1 MATDLII
8 GGASNYNWNQLRYWV
23 NSIKK
28 TGFKGDIVL
37 VATNMSGD
45 TVKRLVEEG
54 VKVYAYG
61 NRTEDGGIAK
71 TENNIPPHVERFIFI
86 WDFLR
91 KNKDEY
97 RFVTVTDTR
106 DVIFQK
112 DPVEYLE
119 KKLLYGA
126 ASLICASEGLAYKDE
141 PWGSKNLLDTFGP
154 LVYDELKDNL
164 IYNVGTIAG
173 FADEVRDLLIQIF
186 FQSVNRPI
194 PIVDQAVFNFIIS
207 MSAYQL
213 EIAKTDN
220 SSGWAIQLGTTLEA
234 IKAGAGDIG
243 QIVRQDPS
251 KLDEYIKVY
260 QDTQPVISNDQ
271 VIVGSVTDTNV
282 VNGDIVPVKVPFTI
296 VHQWDRV
303 PAIRDLVEKVYGDG
317 KCEEVITIKTH

>member
-1 MATDLII
+1 MAKDLII
-8 GGASNYNWNQLRYWV
+8 GGASNYNWDHLKYWV
-23 NSIKK
+23 NSIKQ

-37 VATNMSGD
+37 VATNMPGE
-45 TVKRLVEEG
+45 TVKKLVEED

-61 NRTEDGGIAK
+61 NRTEDGSIAK

-91 KNKDEY
+91 KNKDTY

-112 DPVEYLE
+112 DPTDYLE
-119 KKLLYGA
+119 RNLMFGS
-126 ASLICASEGLAYKDE
+126 ASMVCASEGLAYKDE

-154 LVYDELKDNL
+154 LVYDELKDSE

-173 FADEVRDLLIQIF
+173 FCDSVSDLLIQIF

-194 PIVDQAVFNFIIS
+194 PIVDQAVFNFIIN
-207 MSAYQL
+207 MGVYDL
-213 EIAKTDN
+213 EIIRTN
-220 SSGWAIQLGTTLEA
+220 NGSGWAVQLGTTLEA

-260 QDTQPVISNDQ
+260 KDEQPIIDNDL
-271 VIVGSVTDTNV
+271 V
-282 VNGDIVPVKVPFTI
+282 VNGHEAFTI

-303 PAIRDLVEKVYGDG
+303 PAIKEIVERKYG
-317 KCEEVITIKTH
+317 

>member
-1 MATDLII
+1 MAKDLII

-37 VATNMSGD
+37 VATNMSAD
-45 TVKRLVEEG
+45 TVKKLVEED

-71 TENNIPPHVERFIFI
+71 TDNNIPPHVERFIFI

-91 KNKDEY
+91 KNKDTY

-112 DPVEYLE
+112 DPTEYLE
-119 KKLLYGA
+119 KNLMYGA
-126 ASLICASEGLAYKDE
+126 ASMVCASEGLAYKDE

-154 LVYDELKDNL
+154 LVYDELKDNE

-207 MSAYQL
+207 MSAYEL
-213 EIAKTDN
+213 EIIRTSN
-220 SSGWAIQLGTTLEA
+220 ESGWAVQLGTTLEA

-260 QDTQPVISNDQ
+260 KDTQPTIKD
-271 VIVGSVTDTNV
+271 DLV
-282 VNGDIVPVKVPFTI
+282 VNEYAPFTI

-303 PAIRDLVEKVYGDG
+303 PAIRDIVEKVYGDG
-317 KCEEVITIKTH
+317 KCEEVITLKTH

>member
-1 MATDLII
+1 MAKDLII
-8 GGASNYNWNQLRYWV
+8 GGASNYSWDHLKYWV

-45 TVKRLVEEG
+45 TVKKLVDQD

-61 NRTEDGGIAK
+61 KSNPDGGIEKSA
-71 TENNIPPHVERFIFI
+71 NGIPPHVERFIFI
-86 WDFLR
+86 WDYLR
-91 KNKDEY
+91 KNKDTY

-112 DPVEYLE
+112 DPTEYLE
-119 KKLLYGA
+119 KNLMCGA
-126 ASLICASEGLAYKDE
+126 ATIVCASEGLSYKDE

-154 LVYDELKDNL
+154 LVYDELKDNE

-173 FADEVRDLLIQIF
+173 FYDGVKDLLLQIF

-207 MSAYQL
+207 LAIYEL
-213 EIAKTDN
+213 DVVKTSN
-220 SSGWAIQLGTTLEA
+220 ESGWAVQLGTTLEA
-234 IKAGAGDIG
+234 VKAGAGDIG
-243 QIVRQDPS
+243 QIIRQDPS

-260 QDTQPVISNDQ
+260 KDTQPIVKDDLVTNDY
-271 VIVGSVTDTNV
+271 T
-282 VNGDIVPVKVPFTI
+282 PFTI

-303 PAIRDLVEKVYGDG
+303 PAIKEIVERKYG
-317 KCEEVITIKTH
+317 

>member
-1 MATDLII
+1 MAKDLII
-8 GGASNYNWNQLRYWV
+8 GGASNYSWDHLKYWV

-28 TGFKGDIVL
+28 SGFKGDIVL
-37 VATNMSGD
+37 VATNMSGE
-45 TVKRLVEEG
+45 TVKKLVDQD

-71 TENNIPPHVERFIFI
+71 TDNNIPPHVERFIFI

-91 KNKDEY
+91 KNKDTY

-112 DPVEYLE
+112 DPTEYLE
-119 KKLLYGA
+119 KNLMYGA
-126 ASLICASEGLAYKDE
+126 ASMVCASEGLAYKDE

-154 LVYDELKDNL
+154 LVYDELKDNE

-173 FADEVRDLLIQIF
+173 FTDEVRDLLIQIF

-207 MSAYQL
+207 MSAYEL
-213 EIAKTDN
+213 EIIRTSN
-220 SSGWAIQLGTTLEA
+220 ESGWAVQLGTTLEA

-260 QDTQPVISNDQ
+260 QDTQPV
-271 VIVGSVTDTNV
+271 
-282 VNGDIVPVKVPFTI
+282 VKDDLVMNNYTPFTI

-303 PAIRDLVEKVYGDG
+303 PAIRDIVEKVYGDG
-317 KCEEVITIKTH
+317 KCEEVITLKTH

>member
-8 GGASNYNWNQLRYWV
+8 GGASNYSWDQLKYWV

-45 TVKRLVEEG
+45 TVKRLVEED

-61 NRTEDGGIAK
+61 NRSEDGGIAK

-91 KNKDEY
+91 KNKDTY

-112 DPVEYLE
+112 DPTEYLE
-119 KKLLYGA
+119 KNLMYGA
-126 ASLICASEGLAYKDE
+126 ASMVCASEGLAYKDE

-154 LVYDELKDNL
+154 LVYDELKDNE

-207 MSAYQL
+207 MAAYEL
-213 EIAKTDN
+213 EIIRTSN
-220 SSGWAIQLGTTLEA
+220 ESGWAVQLGTTLEA

-260 QDTQPVISNDQ
+260 KDTQPTIKD
-271 VIVGSVTDTNV
+271 DLV
-282 VNGDIVPVKVPFTI
+282 VNEYAPFTI

-303 PAIRDLVEKVYGDG
+303 PAIKEIVERKYG
-317 KCEEVITIKTH
+317 

>member
-1 MATDLII
+1 MAKDLII
-8 GGASNYNWNQLRYWV
+8 GGASNYNWDQLKYWV
-23 NSIKK
+23 NSIKQ
-28 TGFKGDIVL
+28 TGFKGDIVI

-45 TVKRLVEEG
+45 TVKKLVEQD

-61 NRTEDGGIAK
+61 KRSEDGGVAK
-71 TENNIPPHVERFIFI
+71 SENNIPPHVERFLFI

-91 KNKDEY
+91 KNKGEY

-112 DPVEYLE
+112 DPTAYLE
-119 KKLLYGA
+119 KNLLVGS
-126 ASLICASEGLAYKDE
+126 ASMVCSSEGLEYKDE

-154 LVYDELKDNL
+154 ILYDELKDNM

-173 FADEVRDLLIQIF
+173 LSEEVGDLLVQIF

-207 MSAYQL
+207 LSAYDF
-213 EIAKTDN
+213 EIIKTAN

-243 QIVRQDPS
+243 QIVKQDPS
-251 KLDEYIKVY
+251 KLDDYIKVY
-260 QDTQPVISNDQ
+260 KDIQPVVDNDL
-271 VIVGSVTDTNV
+271 VTT
-282 VNGDIVPVKVPFTI
+282 GHVPFTI

-303 PAIRDLVEKVYGDG
+303 PAIKELVMKKYG
-317 KCEEVITIKTH
+317 

>member
-1 MATDLII
+1 MAKDLII
-8 GGASNYNWNQLRYWV
+8 GGASGYNWDQLKYWV
-23 NSIKK
+23 NSIKQ
-28 TGFKGDIVL
+28 TGFKGDIVI

-45 TVKRLVEEG
+45 TVKKLVEQD

-61 NRTEDGGIAK
+61 KRSEDGGVAK
-71 TENNIPPHVERFIFI
+71 SENNIPPHVERFLFI

-91 KNKDEY
+91 KNKGEY

-112 DPVEYLE
+112 DPTAYLE
-119 KKLLYGA
+119 KNLLVGS
-126 ASLICASEGLAYKDE
+126 ASMVCSSEGLEYKDE

-154 LVYDELKDNL
+154 ILYDELKDNM

-173 FADEVRDLLIQIF
+173 LSEEVGDLLVQIF

-207 MSAYQL
+207 LSAYDY
-213 EIAKTDN
+213 EIIKAAN

-243 QIVRQDPS
+243 QIVKQDPS
-251 KLDEYIKVY
+251 KLDDYIKVY
-260 QDTQPVISNDQ
+260 KDIQPVVDNDL
-271 VIVGSVTDTNV
+271 VTT
-282 VNGDIVPVKVPFTI
+282 GHVPFTI

-303 PAIRDLVEKVYGDG
+303 PAIRELIERKYG
-317 KCEEVITIKTH
+317 

>member
-1 MATDLII
+1 MAKDLII
-8 GGASNYNWNQLRYWV
+8 GGASNYNWDHLKYWV
-23 NSIKK
+23 NSIKQ

-37 VATNMSGD
+37 VATNMPGE
-45 TVKRLVEEG
+45 TVKKLVDQD

-61 NRTEDGGIAK
+61 QRTEDGGIAK

-91 KNKDEY
+91 KNKDTY
-97 RFVTVTDTR
+97 RFITVTDTR

-112 DPVEYLE
+112 DPTDYLE
-119 KKLLYGA
+119 RNLMFGS
-126 ASLICASEGLAYKDE
+126 ASMVCASEGLAYKDE

-154 LVYDELKDNL
+154 LVYDELKDCE

-173 FADEVRDLLIQIF
+173 FSDSVRDILIQIF

-194 PIVDQAVFNFIIS
+194 PIVDQAVFNFIIN
-207 MSAYQL
+207 MGVYDL
-213 EIAKTDN
+213 EIIRTSN
-220 SSGWAIQLGTTLEA
+220 GSGWAVQLGTTLEA

-260 QDTQPVISNDQ
+260 KDEQPIIDNDL
-271 VIVGSVTDTNV
+271 V
-282 VNGDIVPVKVPFTI
+282 VNGHEAFTI

-303 PAIRDLVEKVYGDG
+303 PAIKEIVERKYG
-317 KCEEVITIKTH
+317 

>member
-1 MATDLII
+1 MAKDLII

-37 VATNMSGD
+37 VATNMSAD
-45 TVKRLVEEG
+45 TVKKLVEED

-61 NRTEDGGIAK
+61 QRTEDGGIAK
-71 TENNIPPHVERFIFI
+71 TDNNIPPHVERFIFI

-91 KNKDEY
+91 KNKDTY

-112 DPVEYLE
+112 DPTEYLE
-119 KKLLYGA
+119 KNLMFGA
-126 ASLICASEGLAYKDE
+126 ASIVCASEGLAYKDE

-154 LVYDELKDNL
+154 LVYDELKDNE

-173 FADEVRDLLIQIF
+173 FYDEVKDLLLQIF

-207 MSAYQL
+207 LAVYELDVVRTS
-213 EIAKTDN
+213 N
-220 SSGWAIQLGTTLEA
+220 GSGWAVQLGTTLEA
-234 IKAGAGDIG
+234 VKAGAGDIG

-260 QDTQPVISNDQ
+260 KDTQPLISGDQ
-271 VIVGSVTDTNV
+271 VIVGSVTDTNIV
-282 VNGDIVPVKVPFTI
+282 DGDIVPVKVPFTI

-303 PAIRDLVEKVYGDG
+303 PAIKEIVERKYG
-317 KCEEVITIKTH
+317 

>member
-1 MATDLII
+1 MAKDLII
-8 GGASNYNWNQLRYWV
+8 GGASNYSWDHLKYWV

-28 TGFKGDIVL
+28 SGFKGDIVL
-37 VATNMSGD
+37 VATNMSGE
-45 TVKRLVEEG
+45 TVKKLVDQD

-71 TENNIPPHVERFIFI
+71 TDNNIPPHVERFIFI

-91 KNKDEY
+91 KNKDTY

-112 DPVEYLE
+112 DPTDYLE
-119 KKLLYGA
+119 RNLMYGA
-126 ASLICASEGLAYKDE
+126 ASMVCASEGLSYKDE

-154 LVYDELKDNL
+154 LVYDELKDNE

-173 FADEVRDLLIQIF
+173 FTDEVRDLLIQIF

-207 MSAYQL
+207 MSAYEL
-213 EIAKTDN
+213 EIIRTSN
-220 SSGWAIQLGTTLEA
+220 ESGWAVQLGTTLEA

-260 QDTQPVISNDQ
+260 KDTQPTIKD
-271 VIVGSVTDTNV
+271 DLV
-282 VNGDIVPVKVPFTI
+282 VN
-296 VHQWDRV
+296 
-303 PAIRDLVEKVYGDG
+303 
-317 KCEEVITIKTH
+317 

>member
-1 MATDLII
+1 MAKDLII
-8 GGASNYNWNQLRYWV
+8 GGASGYNWDQLKYWV
-23 NSIKK
+23 NSIKQ
-28 TGFKGDIVL
+28 TGFKGDIVI

-45 TVKRLVEEG
+45 TVKKLVEQD

-61 NRTEDGGIAK
+61 KRSEDGGVAK
-71 TENNIPPHVERFIFI
+71 SENNIPPHVERFLFI

-91 KNKDEY
+91 KNKGEY

-112 DPVEYLE
+112 DPTAYLE
-119 KKLLYGA
+119 KNLLVGS
-126 ASLICASEGLAYKDE
+126 ASMVCSSEGLEYKDE

-154 LVYDELKDNL
+154 ILYDELKDNM

-173 FADEVRDLLIQIF
+173 LSEEVGDLLVQIF

-207 MSAYQL
+207 LSAYDF
-213 EIAKTDN
+213 EIIKTAN

-251 KLDEYIKVY
+251 KLDDYIKVY
-260 QDTQPVISNDQ
+260 KDIQPVVDNDL
-271 VIVGSVTDTNV
+271 VTT
-282 VNGDIVPVKVPFTI
+282 GHVPFTI

-303 PAIRDLVEKVYGDG
+303 P
-317 KCEEVITIKTH
+317 TIKELVMKKYG

>member
-1 MATDLII
+1 MAKDLII
-8 GGASNYNWNQLRYWV
+8 GGASNYNWDQLKYWV

-37 VATNMSGD
+37 VATNMSAD
-45 TVKRLVEEG
+45 TVNKLVEED

-61 NRTEDGGIAK
+61 QRTKDGGIAK

-86 WDFLR
+86 WDYLR
-91 KNKDEY
+91 KNKDTY

-112 DPVEYLE
+112 DPTEYLE
-119 KKLLYGA
+119 KNLMCGA
-126 ASLICASEGLAYKDE
+126 ATIVCASEGLSYKDE

-154 LVYDELKDNL
+154 LVYDELKDNE

-173 FADEVRDLLIQIF
+173 FYDGVKDLLLQIF

-207 MSAYQL
+207 LAIYEL
-213 EIAKTDN
+213 DVVKTSN
-220 SSGWAIQLGTTLEA
+220 ESGWAVQLGTTLEA
-234 IKAGAGDIG
+234 VKAGAGDIG
-243 QIVRQDPS
+243 QIIRQDPS

-260 QDTQPVISNDQ
+260 KDTQPIVKDDLVTNDY
-271 VIVGSVTDTNV
+271 T
-282 VNGDIVPVKVPFTI
+282 PFTI

-303 PAIRDLVEKVYGDG
+303 PAIKEIVERKYG
-317 KCEEVITIKTH
+317 

>member
-1 MATDLII
+1 MAKDLII
-8 GGASNYNWNQLRYWV
+8 GGASNYNWDQLKYWV
-23 NSIKK
+23 NSIKQ
-28 TGFKGDIVL
+28 TGFKGDIVI

-45 TVKRLVEEG
+45 TVKKLVEQD

-61 NRTEDGGIAK
+61 KRSEDGGVAK
-71 TENNIPPHVERFIFI
+71 SENNIPPHVERFLFI

-91 KNKDEY
+91 KNKGEY

-112 DPVEYLE
+112 DPTAYLE
-119 KKLLYGA
+119 KNLLVGS
-126 ASLICASEGLAYKDE
+126 ASMVCSSEGLEYKDE

-154 LVYDELKDNL
+154 ILYDELKDNM

-173 FADEVRDLLIQIF
+173 LSEEVGDLLVQIF

-207 MSAYQL
+207 LSAYDY
-213 EIAKTDN
+213 EIIKAAN

-243 QIVRQDPS
+243 QIVKQDPS
-251 KLDEYIKVY
+251 KLDDYIKVY
-260 QDTQPVISNDQ
+260 KDIQPVVDNDL
-271 VIVGSVTDTNV
+271 VTT
-282 VNGDIVPVKVPFTI
+282 GHVPFTI

-303 PAIRDLVEKVYGDG
+303 PAIRELIERKYG
-317 KCEEVITIKTH
+317 

>member
-1 MATDLII
+1 MAKDLII

-37 VATNMSGD
+37 VATNMSAD
-45 TVKRLVEEG
+45 TVKKLVEED

-91 KNKDEY
+91 KNKDTY

-112 DPVEYLE
+112 DPTEYLE
-119 KKLLYGA
+119 KNLMYGA
-126 ASLICASEGLAYKDE
+126 ASMVCASEGLAYKDE

-154 LVYDELKDNL
+154 LVYDELKDNE

-207 MSAYQL
+207 MSAYEL
-213 EIAKTDN
+213 EIIRTSN
-220 SSGWAIQLGTTLEA
+220 ESGWAVQLGTTLEA
-234 IKAGAGDIG
+234 VKAGAGDIG

-260 QDTQPVISNDQ
+260 KDTQPTIKD
-271 VIVGSVTDTNV
+271 DLV
-282 VNGDIVPVKVPFTI
+282 VNEYAPFTI

-303 PAIRDLVEKVYGDG
+303 PAIRDIVEKVYGDG
-317 KCEEVITIKTH
+317 KCEEVITLKTH

>member
-1 MATDLII
+1 MAKDLII
-8 GGASNYNWNQLRYWV
+8 GGASNYSWDQLRYWV
-23 NSIKK
+23 NSIKQ

-37 VATNMSGD
+37 VATNMSGE
-45 TVKRLVEEG
+45 TVKKLVDQD

-61 NRTEDGGIAK
+61 QRTEDGGIAK
-71 TENNIPPHVERFIFI
+71 TDNNIPPHVERFIFI

-91 KNKDEY
+91 KNKDTY

-112 DPVEYLE
+112 DPTEYLE
-119 KKLLYGA
+119 KNLKYGA
-126 ASLICASEGLAYKDE
+126 ASIVCASEGLAYKDE

-154 LVYDELKDNL
+154 LVYDELKDNE

-173 FADEVRDLLIQIF
+173 FYNEVKDLLLQIF

-207 MSAYQL
+207 LAVYELDVVRTSN
-213 EIAKTDN
+213 E
-220 SSGWAIQLGTTLEA
+220 SGWAVQLGTTLEA
-234 IKAGAGDIG
+234 VKAGAGDIG
-243 QIVRQDPS
+243 QIIRQDPS

-260 QDTQPVISNDQ
+260 KDTQPVVKDDL
-271 VIVGSVTDTNV
+271 VTNNYT
-282 VNGDIVPVKVPFTI
+282 PFTI

-303 PAIRDLVEKVYGDG
+303 PAIRDIVEKVYGDG
-317 KCEEVITIKTH
+317 KCEEVITLKTH